1 MLSRRLFRE
10 RASLI
15 AGVGFLNRS
24 VLGDMYRLALC
35 FGLLFLLAISP
46 VCAQS
51 PTDSEPV
58 ISTDRPSVANSSVVV
73 PQAGFQ
79 VENGLQFTNS
89 GQNTLD
95 LPETSI
101 RFGLLDKTELRLAV
115 PDYYH
120 NFSSGPAAASGFGDL
135 ALGVKQQLGPLYGFN
150 LSTIFFLSFPTGAN
164 AISSHGYDPGL
175 QFPWSHALS
184 TNWTAGGQVAFY
196 WPTEAGKHTF
206 TGETTFYFDRQ
217 LTKPWDAF
225 VEYAGDF
232 PERGGSRQILHF
244 GTAYKLAPHHQIDVH
259 VGVGLSSAAPNAF
272 VGFGYSFLFL
282 TR

>member
-1 MLSRRLFRE
+1 MRCHKPCFE
-10 RASLI
+10 IDATACALI
-15 AGVGFLNRS
+15 SAIVGSPMR
-24 VLGDMYRLALC
+24 RLALYLV
-35 FGLLFLLAISP
+35 LLLPLTARVSP
-46 VCAQS
+46 AQS
-51 PTDSEPV
+51 APDSEPV

-73 PQAGFQ
+73 PQTGFQ
-79 VENGLQFTNS
+79 VENGMLFTNS
-89 GQNTLD
+89 QGQNVLD
-95 LPETSI
+95 LPETWL
-101 RFGLLDKTELRLAV
+101 RFGLLEKTELRLAV

-120 NFSSGPAAASGFGDL
+120 DFSSGPAAASGFGDI

-150 LSTIFFLSFPTGAN
+150 LSTIFFLSMPSGSKE
-164 AISSHGYDPGL
+164 ISSHGYDPGL

-184 TNWTAGGQVAFY
+184 TNWTLAGQVAFY

-244 GTAYKLAPHHQIDVH
+244 GTAYKLTPRQQIDFH
-259 VGVGLSSAAPNAF
+259 VGVGLSPSAPNAF
-272 VGFGYSFLFL
+272 VGFGYSFLFV
-282 TR
+282 RR

>member
-1 MLSRRLFRE
+1 MFPCPIRHP
-10 RASLI
+10 A
-15 AGVGFLNRS
+15 
-24 VLGDMYRLALC
+24 
-35 FGLLFLLAISP
+35 LFLLLLMAGP
-46 VCAQS
+46 FELRAQS
-51 PTDSEPV
+51 PPASEPVV

-73 PQAGFQ
+73 PLGGFQ
-79 VENGLQFTNS
+79 VENGMLLTNAQ
-89 GQNTLD
+89 GQNTFD
-95 LPETSI
+95 LPETNL
-101 RFGLLDKTELRLAV
+101 RYGLLDKTELRLSF

-120 NFSSGPAAASGFGDL
+120 DFSSGPGSASGFGDL

-150 LSTIFFLSFPTGAN
+150 LSAIFFLSFPTGAN

-184 TNWTAGGQVAFY
+184 TNWTLAGQVAFY
-196 WPTEAGKHTF
+196 WPTQGSQRNF

-225 VEYAGDF
+225 IEYAGDF
-232 PERGGSRQILHF
+232 PERGGSSQILHV
-244 GTAYKLAPHHQIDVH
+244 GTAYKLAPHHQIDFH
-259 VGVGLSSAAPNAF
+259 FAFGLTNSAPHAY